1 MSRERKISLE
11 RNTAETKISLSID
24 LDGTGKY
31 QVDTGCGFLNHMLE
45 LFARHGRFDLTLKCD
60 GDTQVDYH
68 HTTEDVGIAMG
79 QAILEAL
86 GDKKGIRRYGSFL
99 LPMDETLVMTALD
112 LSGRSYLVMD
122 VEIPTEKVGDFDT
135 ELVNLVNQI
144 EDIKAIIQELRQI
157 KAFVDSSVSTFEE
170 SAQALKAA
178 VKTSNNISNA
188 ICRIFMQV
196 ENTVIT
202 VKLSEEDK
210 SILAEYRHKLIE
222 EEKTLFEKQI
232 TELKTLHANHWKEIQ
247 KYVKSHTSF
256 SLNG

>member
-68 HTTEDVGIAMG
+68 HTTEDIGIAMG

-135 ELVNLVNQI
+135 ELVKEFMIAL
-144 EDIKAIIQELRQI
+144 
-157 KAFVDSSVSTFEE
+157 SSNS
-170 SAQALKAA
+170 
-178 VKTSNNISNA
+178 
-188 ICRIFMQV
+188 RM
-196 ENTVIT
+196 
-202 VKLSEEDK
+202 
-210 SILAEYRHKLIE
+210 
-222 EEKTLFEKQI
+222 
-232 TELKTLHANHWKEIQ
+232 TLHFKCSTAKTATI
-247 KYVKSHTSF
+247 S
-256 SLNG
+256 

>member
-1 MSRERKISLE
+1 MVFVDGAAVNKKGRLAEMSRERKISLE

-68 HTTEDVGIAMG
+68 HTTEDIGIAMG

-135 ELVNLVNQI
+135 ELVKEFMIAL
-144 EDIKAIIQELRQI
+144 
-157 KAFVDSSVSTFEE
+157 SSNS
-170 SAQALKAA
+170 
-178 VKTSNNISNA
+178 
-188 ICRIFMQV
+188 RM
-196 ENTVIT
+196 
-202 VKLSEEDK
+202 
-210 SILAEYRHKLIE
+210 
-222 EEKTLFEKQI
+222 
-232 TELKTLHANHWKEIQ
+232 TLHFKCSTAKTATISSRRCSRDWDARSARRCRLTRSTGTRFHRQ
-247 KYVKSHTSF
+247 KGYYD
-256 SLNG
+256 LR

>member
-68 HTTEDVGIAMG
+68 HTTEDIGIAMG

-135 ELVNLVNQI
+135 ELVKEFMIAL
-144 EDIKAIIQELRQI
+144 
-157 KAFVDSSVSTFEE
+157 SSNS
-170 SAQALKAA
+170 
-178 VKTSNNISNA
+178 
-188 ICRIFMQV
+188 RM
-196 ENTVIT
+196 
-202 VKLSEEDK
+202 
-210 SILAEYRHKLIE
+210 
-222 EEKTLFEKQI
+222 
-232 TELKTLHANHWKEIQ
+232 TLHFKMFHGENGHHIIEAMFKGLGRALGEAVSIDEKHRDEIPST
-247 KYVKSHTSF
+247 KGV
-256 SLNG
+256 L

>member
-1 MSRERKISLE
+1 MVFVDGAAVNKKGRLAEMSRERKISLE

-68 HTTEDVGIAMG
+68 HTTEDIGIAMG

-112 LSGRSYLVMD
+112 LSGRSYLVMY

-135 ELVNLVNQI
+135 ELVKEFMIAL
-144 EDIKAIIQELRQI
+144 
-157 KAFVDSSVSTFEE
+157 SSNS
-170 SAQALKAA
+170 
-178 VKTSNNISNA
+178 
-188 ICRIFMQV
+188 RM
-196 ENTVIT
+196 
-202 VKLSEEDK
+202 
-210 SILAEYRHKLIE
+210 
-222 EEKTLFEKQI
+222 
-232 TELKTLHANHWKEIQ
+232 TLHFKMFHGENSRHIIEAMFKGLGRALGEAVAIDEKYRDEIPST
-247 KYVKSHTSF
+247 KGV
-256 SLNG
+256 L

>member
-1 MSRERKISLE
+1 MAAERKVSLE

-68 HTTEDVGIAMG
+68 HTTEDIGIALG

-122 VEIPTEKVGDFDT
+122 VDIPTEKVGDFDT
-135 ELVNLVNQI
+135 ELVKEFMTAL
-144 EDIKAIIQELRQI
+144 
-157 KAFVDSSVSTFEE
+157 SSNS
-170 SAQALKAA
+170 
-178 VKTSNNISNA
+178 
-188 ICRIFMQV
+188 RM
-196 ENTVIT
+196 
-202 VKLSEEDK
+202 
-210 SILAEYRHKLIE
+210 
-222 EEKTLFEKQI
+222 
-232 TELKTLHANHWKEIQ
+232 TLHFKMFHGENSHHNIEAMFKGLGRALGEAVSIDEKYTNEIPST
-247 KYVKSHTSF
+247 KGV
-256 SLNG
+256 L

>member
-68 HTTEDVGIAMG
+68 HTTEDIGIAMG

-135 ELVNLVNQI
+135 ELVKEFMIALSSNSRMTLLFKMFHGENSHHII
-144 EDIKAIIQELRQI
+144 EAMFKGLGRSLGEA
-157 KAFVDSSVSTFEE
+157 VSIDE
-170 SAQALKAA
+170 
-178 VKTSNNISNA
+178 
-188 ICRIFMQV
+188 R
-196 ENTVIT
+196 
-202 VKLSEEDK
+202 
-210 SILAEYRHKLIE
+210 YRD
-222 EEKTLFEKQI
+222 
-232 TELKTLHANHWKEIQ
+232 EIPST
-247 KYVKSHTSF
+247 KGV
-256 SLNG
+256 L

>member
-68 HTTEDVGIAMG
+68 HTTEDIGIALG

-86 GDKKGIRRYGSFL
+86 GDKKGIRRYRSFL

-112 LSGRSYLVMD
+112 LSGRSYWSWMWRFRPKKWAIL
-122 VEIPTEKVGDFDT
+122 IP
-135 ELVNLVNQI
+135 
-144 EDIKAIIQELRQI
+144 
-157 KAFVDSSVSTFEE
+157 
-170 SAQALKAA
+170 
-178 VKTSNNISNA
+178 
-188 ICRIFMQV
+188 
-196 ENTVIT
+196 
-202 VKLSEEDK
+202 
-210 SILAEYRHKLIE
+210 
-222 EEKTLFEKQI
+222 
-232 TELKTLHANHWKEIQ
+232 
-247 KYVKSHTSF
+247 
-256 SLNG
+256 SL